1 MKSLEEIRKF
11 IKNQKKEL
19 EQRFGIKTI
28 GIFGSYARNEQTEK
42 SDLDVLIEFKEGYET
57 FRNYMQLK
65 FYLEDNLG
73 MKVDLV
79 IASTLKERL
88 KPYIMKEVLYV

>member
-11 IKNQKKEL
+11 IKNQKRAGAK
-19 EQRFGIKTI
+19 
-28 GIFGSYARNEQTEK
+28 
-42 SDLDVLIEFKEGYET
+42 
-57 FRNYMQLK
+57 MQLK

-73 MKVDLV
+73 MEVDLV